1 MKIKRLGLLLILFAV
16 DLPAKRDIEC
26 GHRCAARIWS
36 REHALVNTV
45 CIPASWRWKEAE
57 IMALL
62 ITDEC
67 ISCGACLPECPNEA
81 IFETR
86 SDAEGKGYH
95 VGEGQG
101 VGDNIYV
108 ITHDRCTEC
117 VGHFDEPQCAAV
129 CPVDNCCI
137 SDPAY
142 PETTEVLL
150 EKARKLNPDKHI
162 DDSKVWSGV
171 RN

>member
-1 MKIKRLGLLLILFAV
+1 
-16 DLPAKRDIEC
+16 
-26 GHRCAARIWS
+26 
-36 REHALVNTV
+36 
-45 CIPASWRWKEAE
+45 
-57 IMALL
+57 MATM
-62 ITDEC
+62 ITAEC
-67 ISCGACLPECPNEA
+67 INCGACLPECPNEA

-86 SDAEGKGYH
+86 GDAEAKGYP

-101 VGDNIYV
+101 GGDGIFG
-108 ITHDRCTEC
+108 ITHERCTEC

-137 SDPAY
+137 SDPVY
-142 PETTEVLL
+142 PESTEVLL
-150 EKARKLNPDKHI
+150 EKARKLNPDKSI